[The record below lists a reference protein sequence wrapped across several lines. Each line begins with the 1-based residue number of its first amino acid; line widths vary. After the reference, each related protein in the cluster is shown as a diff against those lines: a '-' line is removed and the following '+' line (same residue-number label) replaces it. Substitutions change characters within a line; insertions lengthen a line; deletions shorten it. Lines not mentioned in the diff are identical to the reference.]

1 MNIRF
6 ASIAVLLAAT
16 SAHAVDVYSNS
27 GSAPGDAFSN
37 PTTTVTG
44 QAVGAS
50 GWYYNNVRNFGIV
63 GVNTAYPRNGD
74 GSVRLQSTVGP
85 GGASSKAD
93 IEFFASATPNAGGN
107 FGAAS
112 AITNLGSLGA
122 LSFDWYRASGG
133 TANAILHPVIRLGVF
148 DPSTNASGY
157 LIYEREYNGGNGSAA
172 AVNQW
177 VSEDIFASN
186 YRLWASGS
194 TLPNSVNSASP
205 QLYNARTITDWRT
218 QFPNYLVTT
227 ISLGVGSGW
236 GTFDGAVDNVRFAIT
251 GGPASSFNFEVVPA
265 PGAGAL
271 LALGGLVAGRRR
283 RN

>member
-1 MNIRF
+1 MLMRS
-6 ASIAVLLAAT
+6 ASIVVLLAAA
-16 SAHAVDVYSNS
+16 SAQGADVYSNS

-37 PTTTVTG
+37 PGTSVTG
-44 QAVGAS
+44 QAVGTS
-50 GWYYNNVRNFGIV
+50 GWHYNNVRNFGIV

-74 GSVRLQSTVGP
+74 GSVRLQTTVGP
-85 GGASSKAD
+85 GGNSSKSD
-93 IEFFASATPNAGGN
+93 IEFFASASANAGGN
-107 FGAAS
+107 FGATS
-112 AITNLGSLGA
+112 AITNLGSLGT
-122 LSFDWYRASGG
+122 LSYDWYRASGG
-133 TANAILHPVIRLGVF
+133 QANSILHPVIRLGVF
-148 DPSTNASGY
+148 DPATNASGY

-172 AVNQW
+172 TTDQW

-194 TLPNSVNSASP
+194 TLPNSVNSANP

-236 GTFDGAVDNVRFAIT
+236 GSFDGAVDNVGFSII
-251 GGPASSFNFEVVPA
+251 GGPASSFNFEVIPA
-265 PGAGAL
+265 PGAAAL